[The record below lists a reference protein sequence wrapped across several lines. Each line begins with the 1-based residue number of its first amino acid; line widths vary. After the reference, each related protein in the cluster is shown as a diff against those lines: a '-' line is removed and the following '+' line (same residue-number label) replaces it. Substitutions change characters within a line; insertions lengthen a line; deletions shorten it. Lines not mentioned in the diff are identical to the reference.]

1 MGVCIESRL
10 RDKSA
15 SITFYAITAP
25 IIKPLNRDQNVHAIK
40 GYTRRLIP
48 QTGFNAHPSG
58 QFVLDKVKEGDFQA
72 ALDKM
77 AKWRTHFDVK
87 GMWALQDQRR
97 VSEQYKQCRK
107 ILPHVDTLLTER
119 MKSQTAVET
128 SLVQAL
134 FSELKAVMRVNVT
147 RPIYESRLLL
157 EDLDLDHC

>member
-97 VSEQYKQCRK
+97 VSKQCNSALSMLNK
-107 ILPHVDTLLTER
+107 VVGLQQV
-119 MKSQTAVET
+119 VV
-128 SLVQAL
+128 SL
-134 FSELKAVMRVNVT
+134 
-147 RPIYESRLLL
+147 
-157 EDLDLDHC
+157 